1 MKRLLLLRHAKTEDI
16 NKDTPADRERVL
28 TDRGRRDA
36 PRVGR
41 AMNVKGYI
49 PDLILCS
56 PSTRTRETLEL
67 AAAEFGGN
75 AATDFVEEIYDAR
88 ASELMNLVRDLPAN
102 VARPLLV
109 GHNPGFE
116 DLARALVKKPEDPAA
131 RAMVAELRE
140 KFPTCALAVI
150 DFDIESWGSLSPST
164 GELHDFIRPKAL
176 D

>member
-16 NKDTPADRERVL
+16 NKDGPADFERAL
-28 TDRGRRDA
+28 TERGRRDA

-41 AMNVKGYI
+41 AMDVEGYV

-56 PSTRTRETLEL
+56 PSTRTRQTLEL

-75 AATDFVEEIYDAR
+75 APTDFVEEIYDAR
-88 ASELMNLVRDLPAN
+88 ASELLNLVRELPAK

-116 DLARALVKKPEDPAA
+116 DLARALVRKSGEPGTKAL
-131 RAMVAELRE
+131 VAELKE

-150 DFDIESWGSLSPST
+150 DFDIQHWEQLAPST
-164 GELHDFIRPKAL
+164 GELRDFIRPKTL
-176 D
+176 G

>member
-28 TDRGRRDA
+28 TERGRRDA

-41 AMNVKGYI
+41 AMDVKGYV

-56 PSTRTRETLEL
+56 PSTRTRQTLEL
-67 AAAEFGGN
+67 AAAEFGGDVP
-75 AATDFVEEIYDAR
+75 TEFVEEIYDAR
-88 ASELMNLVRDLPAN
+88 ASELMGLLRDLPAN

-116 DLARALVKKPEDPAA
+116 DLARALVKKSGEPGA
-131 RAMVAELRE
+131 RALVAALKE

-150 DFDIESWGSLSPST
+150 DFDIENWDRLAPST
-164 GELHDFIRPKAL
+164 GELHDFIRPKDL

>member
-16 NKDTPADRERVL
+16 DKDTPADRERVL
-28 TDRGRRDA
+28 TERGRRDA

-41 AMNVKGYI
+41 AMDVKGYV

-56 PSTRTRETLEL
+56 PSTRTRQTLGL
-67 AAAEFGGN
+67 AAAEFGSD
-75 AATDFVEEIYDAR
+75 APTEFVEEIYDAR
-88 ASELMNLVRDLPAN
+88 AVELMELLRDLPDDI
-102 VARPLLV
+102 ARPLLI

-116 DLARALVKKPEDPAA
+116 DLARALVRKPGDAETKT
-131 RAMVAELRE
+131 RIAELKE

-150 DFDIESWGSLSPST
+150 DFDIESWENLSPST